1 VNKVCLIAP
10 SVLDHPKAK
19 ELIASLVEMGFMVS
33 PSSTRADKLDEEMV
47 ELLVRGGLKSIT
59 IAPEAGSDKLR
70 ELLNKGI
77 NEDHTRNAVEI
88 AKEKGIK
95 SLKLYFMIGLPKEDW
110 NDIKAIVELVTSIKG
125 LQISVSINPLA
136 PKPHTP
142 LQWMP
147 YTGDE
152 RVDLKELEKKAEFL
166 KKELSKFCDVTVE
179 SVERFAIQTILSR
192 GDKDVSRLLELKPSL
207 RLSKK
212 LNLTKYLESIPIDSP
227 LPWDFIDHG
236 YKKERLVKEFIR
248 AIELELVFQL
258 K

>member
-1 VNKVCLIAP
+1 
-10 SVLDHPKAK
+10 
-19 ELIASLVEMGFMVS
+19 
-33 PSSTRADKLDEEMV
+33 
-47 ELLVRGGLKSIT
+47 
-59 IAPEAGSDKLR
+59 
-70 ELLNKGI
+70 
-77 NEDHTRNAVEI
+77 
-88 AKEKGIK
+88 
-95 SLKLYFMIGLPKEDW
+95 MIGLPKEDW
-110 NDIKAIVELVTSIKG
+110 NDIKAIVELVKSIKG

-166 KKELSKFCDVTVE
+166 KKELSKFCGVTVE

-192 GDKDVSRLLELKPSL
+192 GDKDVSELLELKPSL
-207 RLSKK
+207 RLAKK
-212 LNLTKYLESIPIDSP
+212 LNLTKYLESIPTDSP

-248 AIELELVFQL
+248 AIES
-258 K
+258 